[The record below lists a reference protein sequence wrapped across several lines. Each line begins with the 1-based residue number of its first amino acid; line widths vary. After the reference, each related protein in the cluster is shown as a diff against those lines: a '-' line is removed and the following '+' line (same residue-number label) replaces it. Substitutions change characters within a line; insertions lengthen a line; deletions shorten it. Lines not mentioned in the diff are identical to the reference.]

1 MKMPDQT
8 EMPRV
13 EYCAPPDRNLRAPA
27 VPMGALSCDCH
38 AHICGP
44 ESRYAYSDD
53 RIYTPPDA
61 LLPDYLKQL
70 EILGV
75 ARSVLVQ
82 PSIYG
87 SDNTVMLGA
96 MREMSSAGIACRGVA
111 VVEDSVTDTDLDDL
125 HQAGVRGLR
134 FNLVDV
140 VDTAGNASLQQILP
154 LCKRIARLG
163 WHTEFL
169 LHADDYPGFEVCFEK
184 FPTDIVLGHTGYL
197 RLGQSADNA
206 GFQGMLRLA
215 AAGKCWVKLTA
226 PYRISASGELPF
238 AEAGEYARAVV
249 DAAPARV
256 VWGSDWPHVKISTPM
271 PNDADLCNLFFDWVP
286 DAQTRQQILVDNPA
300 SLYEFG

>member
-1 MKMPDQT
+1 MKTTDQA
-8 EMPRV
+8 EKQAAK
-13 EYCAPPDRNLRAPA
+13 YCAPPDRDLRVPA

-61 LLPDYLKQL
+61 LLPDYLKL
-70 EILGV
+70 LGIVGV

-87 SDNTVMLGA
+87 SDNSVMLEA
-96 MREMSSAGIACRGVA
+96 MREMNNAGIACRGVA
-111 VVEDSVTDTDLDDL
+111 VVEDSVSDTDLDDL
-125 HQAGVRGLR
+125 HHAGVRGLR

-140 VDTAGNASLQQILP
+140 ADTSNTASLQHILP
-154 LCKRIARLG
+154 LCERITRLG

-169 LHADDYPGFEVCFEK
+169 LHVDDYPDFEASFEE
-184 FPTDIVLGHTGYL
+184 FPTDIVIGHTGYL

-206 GFQGMLRLA
+206 GFLGMLRLA
-215 AAGKCWVKLTA
+215 AVGKCWVKLTA
-226 PYRISASGELPF
+226 PYRVSASGELPF

-249 DAAPARV
+249 ATAPERV

-286 DAQTRQQILVDNPA
+286 DAKTRRQILVDNPT
-300 SLYEFG
+300 SLYGFE